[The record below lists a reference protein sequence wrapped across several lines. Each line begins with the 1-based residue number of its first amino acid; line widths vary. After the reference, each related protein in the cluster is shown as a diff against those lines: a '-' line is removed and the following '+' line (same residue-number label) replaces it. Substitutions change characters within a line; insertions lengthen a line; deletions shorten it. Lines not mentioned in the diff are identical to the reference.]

1 MDIFWQVCDILGS
14 LCKVVTFRVEPDVV
28 TNELLRVCDLL
39 SLVAIPCLVKAIVAI
54 VCQTT
59 DTPDTDAPDPDTLDT
74 DTPGNRRIIPW
85 RAGRAALPET
95 PPRATPLRQHRS
107 PTDGRSTTPD
117 RQPARH
123 RRQQ

>member
-59 DTPDTDAPDPDTLDT
+59 DTPDTDAPDPPVGPT
-74 DTPGNRRIIPW
+74 NK
-85 RAGRAALPET
+85 
-95 PPRATPLRQHRS
+95 LRQRFHQTG
-107 PTDGRSTTPD
+107 PKEN
-117 RQPARH
+117 
-123 RRQQ
+123 

>member
-59 DTPDTDAPDPDTLDT
+59 DTPDTDAPDPDPLDT

-85 RAGRAALPET
+85 RAGRAALPDDPGTPPGT
-95 PPRATPLRQHRS
+95 PPRPE
-107 PTDGRSTTPD
+107 PP
-117 RQPARH
+117 PARQRIVVH
-123 RRQQ
+123 RRRYPLV